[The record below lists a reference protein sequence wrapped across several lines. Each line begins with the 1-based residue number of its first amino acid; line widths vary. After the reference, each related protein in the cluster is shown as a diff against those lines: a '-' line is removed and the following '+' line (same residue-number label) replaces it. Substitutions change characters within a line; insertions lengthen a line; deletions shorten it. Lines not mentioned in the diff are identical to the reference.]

1 MQTGGGSGGGGVE
14 EIIFWQNHWNFR
26 FVNLPQ
32 KIPDKMKLHPWN
44 FWNLCYTLWKFLG
57 LYPLYPRL
65 VEILHDF
72 FIDHPCKFF
81 FLAPWISTFYLEIPC
96 SQSPPPHLYVF
107 FSEIAH
113 SHSYTDSYISS
124 FWWVVSIVLQKFDT
138 LSKKKK
144 KEIWHRKQHSYLY
157 CELTLST
164 YDVTCLKL

>member
-1 MQTGGGSGGGGVE
+1 MGWGVE
-14 EIIFWQNHWNFR
+14 EIIFWQNHWKFR
-26 FVNLPQ
+26 FVTLPQ
-32 KIPDKMKLHPWN
+32 KIPEEMKLHSWN

-107 FSEIAH
+107 FLQIAH
-113 SHSYTDSYISS
+113 SHSYTNSYISS
-124 FWWVVSIVLQKFDT
+124 FWWVVSIVLQKFNT
-138 LSKKKK
+138 LSRKKNKKKFDT
-144 KEIWHRKQHSYLY
+144 ESSILIFTVNSPYRPMM
-157 CELTLST
+157 
-164 YDVTCLKL
+164 